1 MKLHLNYVFVLAVL
15 MTVSCRNEQAKAPEN
30 GAMAEVAALERAD
43 SSSASRYFDG
53 NTAQRMGLA
62 DTSRKFVI
70 TADLKFRVKD
80 AVQATYAIEK
90 ASYQSGGFI
99 TSSELRTDRNG
110 SQVIKM
116 SADSSLEV
124 TKYIVSNNMLVRL
137 PKHNIDRFLS
147 DVGEQVDLFD
157 YRIIK
162 ADDVGLEELSN
173 VLAEKRNRESAQR
186 REKVIDKTVTGSA
199 EDITDLTSAEDSRVE
214 KQRQADEAMLENLLL
229 NDKVEYATLSLNI
242 YQREFTEQV
251 MLANP
256 AAYNPPFGARLSE
269 ALKVGWVIIE
279 EIVLFF
285 VRFWSVLVLVVVGVW
300 VYRRL
305 GRKRLVNG

>member
-15 MTVSCRNEQAKAPEN
+15 AATGCQNARENNKAP
-30 GAMAEVAALERAD
+30 GADVAELRAD
-43 SSSASRYFDG
+43 SIAPSFLNG
-53 NTAQRMGLA
+53 NTTQRMGLA

-80 AVQATYAIEK
+80 AVKATYAIEK
-90 ASYQSGGFI
+90 ASFQSGGFI
-99 TSSELRTDRNG
+99 TNSELRTDRNG
-110 SQVIKM
+110 SQLIKV
-116 SADSSLEV
+116 SADSSLEI
-124 TKYIVSNNMLVRL
+124 TRYITSNNMLVRL
-137 PKHNIDRFLS
+137 PKHNLDRFLS

-162 ADDVGLEELSN
+162 ADDVGLEQLSN

-186 REKVIDKTVTGSA
+186 REKVIDNTITGSA
-199 EDITDLTSAEDSRVE
+199 EDITDLSSAEDNRTE
-214 KQRQADEAMLENLLL
+214 RQRQADEAMLENLLL

-256 AAYNPPFGARLSE
+256 AAYRPPFGARVSE
-269 ALKVGWVIIE
+269 ALNVGWVIIE

-285 VRFWSVLVLVVVGVW
+285 VRFWSVIVLAVVGVW

-305 GRKRLVNG
+305 GRRKLVNG